1 MNDFLKEIDFYYEN
15 YNVYRSII
23 IVSKLVD
30 INLFKL
36 FIDFK
41 NYTSY
46 IINDY
51 TDISN
56 IEDRIILIKFD
67 NINLEKILKQ
77 QKEYNLLL
85 FYNIDLNKVKSIQNF
100 FLLN

>member
-46 IINDY
+46 IINDN